1 MGSRLDSQ
9 FTMTAESEI
18 VQLQTSIFRQP
29 QFTLNKVVFRCKRSL
44 KQSKNRHTVSKAQR
58 NVISISP
65 SNISLMKCE
74 MSMNQ
79 KLLIAFIIVALSPCS
94 FIRHLVVATTAYCTS
109 HLLDLFRS
117 LVMNNVRSEI
127 KQNRRRNGRRN

>member
-9 FTMTAESEI
+9 FTMTAVRNCS
-18 VQLQTSIFRQP
+18 TSDFNLSLASIYSQQSRILMQ
-29 QFTLNKVVFRCKRSL
+29 SL